1 MKNPLLQPFTTKY
14 QAAPFTEIKEEHFL
28 PAFQELIKLSEK
40 EIDEIVENQEE
51 PTFENVIEALAFSGE
66 KLERVSGIF
75 FNLNSAETNDEIQ
88 KIAQEVS
95 PLLTEFSAKISQN
108 SALFEKIKKVF
119 DDKEKYNLND
129 EQQMLLN
136 ETYKGFVRSGALLNG
151 KTQSGTSEMTD
162 EMSFTVNDFKDGI
175 YDISINLT
183 GKRNSQSA
191 NGKTV
196 AVDTKQAEPKDEQ
209 LKMMW
214 KVNKALVGNK
224 LNLKM
229 NEAGKVISI
238 TGFDTIYNKI
248 AASVGSAIKDAKDKT
263 AFINNFKQSFNEKM
277 LKDQFTKNLVL
288 IPAKGVKIG
297 EKWSQSE
304 NATPDG
310 KIKLTTTYTLKSVGD
325 GTAQISVAGGIPKK
339 SDKQTQEGVTRSMS
353 SELSQNGT
361 ITLDQKTGWVKNQN
375 ISVKTTQTETLTDGK
390 QSQTMKS
397 VSNSMVVVNPA
408 K

>member
-1 MKNPLLQPFTTKY
+1 MKKFTAIALLAITLVACKKETKTVTKVDPETGKTITVEVPVTNSDTLKVETP
-14 QAAPFTEIKEEHFL
+14 QAEIF
-28 PAFQELIKLSEK
+28 AIKDSLGVYK
-40 EIDEIVENQEE
+40 Q
-51 PTFENVIEALAFSGE
+51 TF
-66 KLERVSGIF
+66 KLEKGQTYPLV
-75 FNLNSAETNDEIQ
+75 TYQ
-88 KIAQEVS
+88 KDVQTMTA
-95 PLLTEFSAKISQN
+95 P
-108 SALFEKIKKVF
+108 
-119 DDKEKYNLND
+119 D
-129 EQQMLLN
+129 
-136 ETYKGFVRSGALLNG
+136 G
-151 KTQSGTSEMTD
+151 KSQSGTSETTD

-175 YDISINLT
+175 YDITINLT

-229 NEAGKVISI
+229 NESGKVLSI

-248 AASVGSAIKDAKDKT
+248 AASVGPAIKDAKEK
-263 AFINNFKQSFNEKM
+263 AGFVNSFKQSFNEKM
-277 LKDQFTKNLVL
+277 LKDQFTKNLLL
-288 IPAKGVKIG
+288 IPAKGAKIG
-297 EKWSQSE
+297 DKWSQSE

-325 GTAQISVAGGIPKK
+325 GVAQIAVAGGIPKK
-339 SDKQTQEGVTRSMS
+339 SDKQTKEGVTRSMS

-375 ISVKTTQTETLTDGK
+375 IAVKTTQTETLSDGK

-397 VSNSMVVVNPA
+397 VSNSTVVVNPS

>member
-1 MKNPLLQPFTTKY
+1 MKKFTAIALLAITLVACKKETQTVTK
-14 QAAPFTEIKEEHFL
+14 
-28 PAFQELIKLSEK
+28 
-40 EIDEIVENQEE
+40 IDPETGKTITVEV
-51 PTFENVIEALAFSGE
+51 PVADADSAKVE
-66 KLERVSGIF
+66 KLQ
-75 FNLNSAETNDEIQ
+75 AEVFAIKDSLGVYKQTFQLAKGQTYPLVTLQ
-88 KIAQEVS
+88 KDVQTMTA
-95 PLLTEFSAKISQN
+95 P
-108 SALFEKIKKVF
+108 
-119 DDKEKYNLND
+119 D
-129 EQQMLLN
+129 
-136 ETYKGFVRSGALLNG
+136 G
-151 KTQSGTSEMTD
+151 KTQSGTSETSD

-175 YDISINLT
+175 YDITINLT

-214 KVNKALVGNK
+214 KVNKALVGNQ

-238 TGFDTIYNKI
+238 TGFDTVYNKI
-248 AASVGSAIKDAKDKT
+248 ASSVGPAIKDAKDKT

-310 KIKLTTTYTLKSVGD
+310 KIKLTTNYILKNVGN
-325 GTAQISVAGGIPKK
+325 GIAEISVAGGIPKK

-375 ISVKTTQTETLTDGK
+375 ISVKTTQTETLSDGK

-397 VSNSMVVVNPA
+397 VSNSTVMVNPA

>member
-1 MKNPLLQPFTTKY
+1 MKKFTAIALLAITLVACKKETQTVTKVDPETGKTITVEVPVTDSLQIENS
-14 QAAPFTEIKEEHFL
+14 QADVLAIKDSL
-28 PAFQELIKLSEK
+28 GIYKQ
-40 EIDEIVENQEE
+40 
-51 PTFENVIEALAFSGE
+51 TF
-66 KLERVSGIF
+66 KLEKG
-75 FNLNSAETNDEIQ
+75 
-88 KIAQEVS
+88 
-95 PLLTEFSAKISQN
+95 
-108 SALFEKIKKVF
+108 
-119 DDKEKYNLND
+119 
-129 EQQMLLN
+129 
-136 ETYKGFVRSGALLNG
+136 ETYPLVTFQKDVQTMTAPDG

-238 TGFDTIYNKI
+238 TGFDTVYNKI

-353 SELSQNGT
+353 SELLQNGT

-375 ISVKTTQTETLTDGK
+375 ISVKTTQTETLSDGK

-397 VSNSMVVVNPA
+397 VSNSTVVVNPA

>member
-1 MKNPLLQPFTTKY
+1 MKKFTAIALLAITLVACKKETQTVTKVDPETGKTITVEVPVTDSLQIENS
-14 QAAPFTEIKEEHFL
+14 QADVLAIKDSL
-28 PAFQELIKLSEK
+28 GIYKQ
-40 EIDEIVENQEE
+40 
-51 PTFENVIEALAFSGE
+51 TF
-66 KLERVSGIF
+66 KLEKG
-75 FNLNSAETNDEIQ
+75 
-88 KIAQEVS
+88 
-95 PLLTEFSAKISQN
+95 
-108 SALFEKIKKVF
+108 
-119 DDKEKYNLND
+119 
-129 EQQMLLN
+129 
-136 ETYKGFVRSGALLNG
+136 ETYPLITFQKDVQTMTAPDG

-238 TGFDTIYNKI
+238 TGFDTVYNKI

>member
-1 MKNPLLQPFTTKY
+1 MKKFTAIALLAITLVACKKETQTVTKVDPETGKTITVEVPVTDSLQIENS
-14 QAAPFTEIKEEHFL
+14 QADVLAIKDSL
-28 PAFQELIKLSEK
+28 GIYKQ
-40 EIDEIVENQEE
+40 
-51 PTFENVIEALAFSGE
+51 TF
-66 KLERVSGIF
+66 KLEKG
-75 FNLNSAETNDEIQ
+75 
-88 KIAQEVS
+88 
-95 PLLTEFSAKISQN
+95 
-108 SALFEKIKKVF
+108 
-119 DDKEKYNLND
+119 
-129 EQQMLLN
+129 
-136 ETYKGFVRSGALLNG
+136 ETYPLVTFQKDVQTMTAPDG

-310 KIKLTTTYTLKSVGD
+310 KIKLTTTYTLKSVDD

-375 ISVKTTQTETLTDGK
+375 ISVKTTQTETLSDGK

-397 VSNSMVVVNPA
+397 ISNSTVVVNPA

>member
-1 MKNPLLQPFTTKY
+1 MKKFTAIALLSITLVACKKETKTVTKVDP
-14 QAAPFTEIKEEHFL
+14 QTGKTITVEVP
-28 PAFQELIKLSEK
+28 
-40 EIDEIVENQEE
+40 VENTSDSLKVEKAPEQVLAIKDSLGVYRQ
-51 PTFENVIEALAFSGE
+51 TF
-66 KLERVSGIF
+66 KLEKGQTYPLV
-75 FNLNSAETNDEIQ
+75 TYQ
-88 KIAQEVS
+88 KDVQTMTA
-95 PLLTEFSAKISQN
+95 P
-108 SALFEKIKKVF
+108 
-119 DDKEKYNLND
+119 D
-129 EQQMLLN
+129 
-136 ETYKGFVRSGALLNG
+136 G
-151 KTQSGTSEMTD
+151 KSQSGTSEMTD
-162 EMSFTVNDFKDGI
+162 EMSFAVNDFKDGV
-175 YDISINLT
+175 YDITINLI

-224 LNLKM
+224 LKLKM
-229 NEAGKVISI
+229 TETGKVISI
-238 TGFDTIYNKI
+238 TGFDAVYNKI
-248 AASVGSAIKDAKDKT
+248 SGSVGSAIKDAKDK
-263 AFINNFKQSFNEKM
+263 AGFINSFKQSFNEKM

-297 EKWSQSE
+297 DKWSESE

-325 GTAQISVAGGIPKK
+325 GIAQISVVGGIPKK

-375 ISVKTTQTETLTDGK
+375 IAVKTAQTETLSDGK

-397 VSNSMVVVNPA
+397 VSNSTVIVNPS

>member
-1 MKNPLLQPFTTKY
+1 MKKFTAIALLAITLVACKKETQTVTKVD
-14 QAAPFTEIKEEHFL
+14 PETGKTIT
-28 PAFQELIKLSEK
+28 
-40 EIDEIVENQEE
+40 VEV
-51 PTFENVIEALAFSGE
+51 PVT
-66 KLERVSGIF
+66 
-75 FNLNSAETNDEIQ
+75 NSD
-88 KIAQEVS
+88 
-95 PLLTEFSAKISQN
+95 SAKVEKSQAEVFAIKD
-108 SALFEKIKKVF
+108 SLGVYKQTFQLEKG
-119 DDKEKYNLND
+119 
-129 EQQMLLN
+129 Q
-136 ETYKGFVRSGALLNG
+136 TYPLVTFQKDVQTMTAPDG

-162 EMSFTVNDFKDGI
+162 EMSFTVNDLKDGI
-175 YDISINLT
+175 YDITINLT

-191 NGKTV
+191 SGKTV
-196 AVDTKQAEPKDEQ
+196 TVDTKQAEPKEEQ

-238 TGFDTIYNKI
+238 TGFDTVYNKI
-248 AASVGSAIKDAKDKT
+248 AESVGSTIKDAKDRT
-263 AFINNFKQSFNEKM
+263 AFINSFKQSFNEKM

-297 EKWSQSE
+297 DKWSESE

-310 KIKLTTTYTLKSVGD
+310 KIKLTTTYTLKSVGN
-325 GTAQISVAGGIPKK
+325 GIAEISVAGGIPKK

-353 SELSQNGT
+353 SELAQNGT

-375 ISVKTTQTETLTDGK
+375 ISVKTTQTETLSDGK

-397 VSNSMVVVNPA
+397 VSNSTVIVNPA